1 METQGGNRKVG
12 LLMPQG
18 VGAAEQVGLA
28 VMATGNAHWLEFFNG
43 KTGRPAEQVVQ
54 GEFGQSPA
62 PLMLAAAEEALSQ
75 ANKSSPGPAAPV
87 AAVPAPWMATQLP
100 VRMAWAAVVA
110 VLAVTTAAAMV
121 ALAPSSSA
129 TPRAQ

>member
-1 METQGGNRKVG
+1 
-12 LLMPQG
+12 MPLG

-28 VMATGNAHWLEFFNG
+28 VMATGTAHRLDFFNG

-62 PLMLAAAEEALSQ
+62 PLMLAAVEEALSQ
-75 ANKSSPGPAAPV
+75 ANKSSPGPAVPV

-100 VRMAWAAVVA
+100 VRMVWAAVVA

-129 TPRAQ
+129 IPRDH